1 MKSWFRLLLL
11 VAFTGPFALTT
22 HAQTFPNRPIKLI
35 VPFAPGGTTDVVA
48 RIIGTKLAEVM
59 GQPVIVDNRGG
70 GSTVIGTDALAR
82 SQADGYTIMLATPD
96 FTVNPSLQP
105 RLPYDTL
112 KDFSPIA
119 LIATY
124 PMVLVSNAEHKLD
137 SVADLLSKAKARPG
151 QINFASAGNGSMPH
165 LCAELF
171 NNLAGVNMLHVPY
184 KGNGPAV
191 ADLLAGHVSL
201 LFTGMPP
208 VASHVKSGKL
218 KVLGV
223 STAKRH
229 LSLPEVPTIAEAG
242 VVGYDVTAWFG
253 FIAPAGVPKEV
264 IARLNADLTK
274 TLQATEVRDK
284 LASLG
289 AELGAGAPEGFSKLI
304 REEIDRWSRLVRA
317 ANIKAE

>member
-1 MKSWFRLLLL
+1 MKSWIRQLFL
-11 VAFTGPFALTT
+11 VAIAGTFAMTSN
-22 HAQTFPNRPIKLI
+22 AQTFPNRPIKLI
-35 VPFAPGGTTDVVA
+35 VPFAPGGTTDMVA

-59 GQPVIVDNRGG
+59 GQSVIVDNRGG
-70 GSTVIGTDALAR
+70 GGTVIGTDALAR
-82 SQADGYTIMLATPD
+82 SPADGYTIMLATPD
-96 FTVNPSLQP
+96 FTVNPSLLSS
-105 RLPYDTL
+105 LPYDTL

-137 SVADLLSKAKARPG
+137 SVADLLSKARARPG
-151 QINFASAGNGSMPH
+151 QINFASGGSGSMPH
-165 LCAELF
+165 LCAELL
-171 NNLAGVNMLHVPY
+171 NNLAGVNMMHVPY

-191 ADLLAGHVSL
+191 TDLLAGHVSL

-229 LSLPEVPTIAEAG
+229 SSLPEVQTIAEAG
-242 VVGYDVTAWFG
+242 LAGYDVTAWFG

-264 IARLNADLTK
+264 IARLNADLVK
-274 TLQATEVRDK
+274 TLQTPEVRDK

-289 AELGAGAPEGFSKLI
+289 AELGAGTSEVFSKLI
-304 REEIDRWSRLVRA
+304 RDEIERWSRLVRA
-317 ANIKAE
+317 ANIKAS